1 LGFADKP
8 LRFTDHGV
16 GLAKGFAEFATI
28 ALCRKWAEEALRENE
43 AHFRQF
49 FESSADATFL
59 QGRSNII

>member
-1 LGFADKP
+1 LGFAIKP

-28 ALCRKWAEEALRENE
+28 ALCQKRAEEALREKE
-43 AHFRQF
+43 AHLRQL

-59 QGRSNII
+59 